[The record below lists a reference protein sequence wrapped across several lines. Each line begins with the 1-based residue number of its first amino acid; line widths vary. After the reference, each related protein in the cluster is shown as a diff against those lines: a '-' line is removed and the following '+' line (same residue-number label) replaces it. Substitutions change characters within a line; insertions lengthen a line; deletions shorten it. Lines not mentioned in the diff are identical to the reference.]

1 LFLIVQN
8 RIPTK
13 TSADNK
19 NIETWIPKSGTAKP
33 EIIINPNAEPAR
45 SAL

>member
-1 LFLIVQN
+1 LFIIVPN
-8 RIPTK
+8 RIPPK
-13 TSADNK
+13 TSADSK
-19 NIETWIPKSGTAKP
+19 YIETWIPKRGTAKP